1 MGYLYCSIAFLG
13 VYGFSKH
20 IKNLLEIK
28 VHILNSTLFHN
39 ILDPCL
45 NQLDTFRDIHRLV
58 AQLIYIVE
66 AEKKTKNKHVLS
78 E

>member
-1 MGYLYCSIAFLG
+1 M
-13 VYGFSKH
+13 YGFSKH

-66 AEKKTKNKHVLS
+66 AEKKKKKKHVLS

>member
-1 MGYLYCSIAFLG
+1 MGYLHCSIAFLE
-13 VYGFSKH
+13 VYGFSKQ

-28 VHILNSTLFHN
+28 VHILNSTLWHS

-66 AEKKTKNKHVLS
+66 AKKKKTMH
-78 E
+78 